1 MNWKDKLIPGFIGQ
15 AMRETGASEL
25 SNVGT
30 ESDEMDKSLDKNIKP
45 DAPQT
50 DGNTVTDV
58 APIYDKLYEESTGT
72 YESIGLDD
80 FGSNPIAKVI
90 SGRNALELES
100 NLNEFLES
108 RKDIVIVKTDFVS
121 SPGGLYYTVL
131 YTNPIQRV

>member
-45 DAPQT
+45 DAPKT
-50 DGNTVTDV
+50 DGNTVSD
-58 APIYDKLYEESTGT
+58 ADWHCATGT

-80 FGSNPIAKVI
+80 FGSNPTAKVI

-121 SPGGLYYTVL
+121 SPGGLYYIVL